1 MLFLILSILCS
12 VSVGVLFKI
21 ARKYNTSNTQIVAY
35 NYIFALSL
43 CYLSFSPDITAITV
57 AAPWNL
63 YIVIGILLPSIFLFL
78 ALSIKHMG
86 IVKTDAAQRLSLF
99 IPILAAWLLFK
110 EDFNILKII
119 ALLIALPALLLILN
133 KPTEKTTNKWIY
145 TSVVLLGF

>member
-63 YIVIGILLPSIFLFL
+63 YIVIGILLPSIFLGYIFIKEYKLDGAIFSTTISFL
-78 ALSIKHMG
+78 MSSGVMLIYFY
-86 IVKTDAAQRLSLF
+86 RLNRKYS
-99 IPILAAWLLFK
+99 K
-110 EDFNILKII
+110 V
-119 ALLIALPALLLILN
+119 
-133 KPTEKTTNKWIY
+133 T
-145 TSVVLLGF
+145 